1 MKIIRNK
8 KGFTLVEIL
17 LVVGFIALAS
27 IGIYAVYNKIETS
40 QKAHKTFT
48 QMRLL
53 WAGVENLYG
62 NTTSTW
68 SLNNT
73 VIINA
78 KIAPEDMVDS
88 ATNTLVN
95 PFSGSVR
102 ATSTAGV
109 GFAFIYQ
116 GIPGDAC
123 VKIGAAAAAANI
135 YFGVGGD
142 GWVGSTTIL
151 SPYVPYDTTRLAVA
165 CNQDTGSGVG
175 MNFRSR
181 Q

>member
-1 MKIIRNK
+1 MKILRNK

-27 IGIYAVYNKIETS
+27 IGIYAVYNKVNTS
-40 QKAHKTFT
+40 YKAQKTFT
-48 QMRLL
+48 QMRVM
-53 WAGVENLYG
+53 WSGVENLFG

-68 SLNNT
+68 GLNNT
-73 VIINA
+73 VLINA
-78 KIAPEDMVDS
+78 KIAPEDMVDT

-95 PFSGSVR
+95 PFGGSVR
-102 ATSTAGV
+102 VLSTAGK
-109 GFAFIYQ
+109 GFAFVYL

-142 GWVGSTTIL
+142 GWAGSTNIY
-151 SPYVPYDTTRLAVA
+151 SPYYVYDTTRLAVA

-175 MNFRSR
+175 MNFRSL